1 MAFQVSPGVSVRE
14 FDFSTSVPQ
23 TATTSAAMVGDFSW
37 GPVGQATTISTVDEL
52 KLVFGKPTESN
63 YKPFFTAS
71 NFLNYAQSL
80 KVVRSV
86 GVNAVNAISGTLAT
100 DTDTLAV
107 YSTDVSSELPFKNRS
122 NTQDQYAK
130 DWGNGGSYPLGELV
144 GALVDAELTS
154 TTPGTWQLNAHIPV
168 DWLGN
173 YSSSNVRDDI
183 DDLITLKV
191 NTATDSINLPFNHLS
206 RGWIKQVTATSPF
219 RTDFVFGGS
228 LIDSTAGFITIP
240 PTFVLDTSV
249 GKPTLDVLLGFT
261 SESGVSNNNNLQ
273 SAWSSLKAIVDLD
286 TGYAGVMAA
295 WLGDGSQTY
304 KDFLKESFDYYYTTT
319 AEKTGLF
326 VGGFNLSTTSDANY
340 LRIRSSDSQVA
351 DFRIPLT
358 VTASGLVSTVKI
370 NHTGNILDDA
380 DGFIDSLPDGHNAGS
395 YVVTTESD
403 WQFNSSNTLK
413 SEGGVTVTLE
423 ARNTFRLADGLTPNG
438 TAIKVKVDGV
448 EVNENAGY
456 SIYPTVLGYSE
467 LYLGESITG
476 TTPISLHVTGVPF
489 SYIDSNPVQMLTEE
503 QALSYSGGDGANG
516 VFAARYPGEFGN
528 RIKVTMLDSATYL
541 NDPLGNSLSILPTDD
556 NDIAV
561 IIEVF
566 KDDKQNVVENFE
578 IFDNLTKSLVV
589 PGTENRNFIDYINA
603 NSSYIYALQVPAGFK
618 EAGAFPTNFVW
629 KNDLI
634 TIDGV
639 TKEVYMSLD
648 SSNTSY
654 VLSGGTTEAPTASEL
669 ISSFDVISNPEQ
681 IEYSMILSGGYHLI
695 GDLYTNVIRH
705 SIELSNTRQDCVT
718 IFSAPESVYATKDID
733 NVVAWYDT
741 VGISTSYAVADSN
754 YKRQYDVY
762 NDKYR
767 WVPFCGDMGGVFSR
781 TDTDKDP
788 WFSPAGFNRGTI
800 KNVVKLY
807 MDFTKMDRDKLYLKS
822 INPIVSFPGQGTI
835 LYGDKTFMSRPS
847 AFDRINVRR
856 LFIVLEKIISKASVY
871 TLFEFNDT
879 FTRSQFVAMVEP
891 FLTLVKSR
899 QGVYDFS
906 VICDETNNPPD
917 VVDAGQFVG
926 DIYIKPSRSIN
937 FIRLNFVAVRN
948 GVEFSE
954 VVGNR

>member
-1 MAFQVSPGVSVRE
+1 MAFQVSPGVNVRE

-37 GPVGQATTISTVDEL
+37 GPVGQATTIATVDEL

-100 DTDTLAV
+100 ATDTLAV
-107 YSTDVSSELPFKNRS
+107 YSTDASSELPFKNRS

-144 GALVDAELTS
+144 GALTNEPLDH

-173 YSSSNVRDDI
+173 YSSFSSNVRDDI

-191 NTATDSINLPFNHLS
+191 ISGANTIDLPFNHLS

-219 RTDFVFGGS
+219 KTDFVFGGPLS
-228 LIDSTAGFITIP
+228 DNADGTGRITIP

-273 SAWSSLKAIVDLD
+273 SAWSSLQSIVN
-286 TGYAGVMAA
+286 GVTPNAMAD
-295 WLGDGSQTY
+295 WGSQTY
-304 KDFLKESFDYYYTTT
+304 KDFLKESFDYYYPSV
-319 AEKTGLF
+319 GYSLF
-326 VGGFNLSTTSDANY
+326 VGGFNLSTASDANY
-340 LRIRSSDSQVA
+340 LRIRSSDSAVA

-358 VTASGLVSTVKI
+358 VTASGLVSTVTI
-370 NHTGNILDDA
+370 NHTGNILDNA
-380 DGFIDSLPDGHNAGS
+380 DGVIDSLPDGHNAGS

-403 WQFNSSNTLK
+403 WQFDSSNTI
-413 SEGGVTVTLE
+413 SSVTVTSE

-438 TAIKVKVDGV
+438 TAIVVTVDGV
-448 EVNENAGY
+448 EVNETAGY

-467 LYLGESITG
+467 LYLGELITG
-476 TTPISLHVTGVPF
+476 TTPLSLHVTGVPF

-541 NDPLGNSLSILPTDD
+541 NDALGNSLSILPTDD

-578 IFDNLTKSLVV
+578 IFDNLTKSQVV
-589 PGTENRNFIDYINA
+589 PGTENRNFIDFINA
-603 NSSYIYALQVPAGFK
+603 NSSYIYALQVPSGFK

-654 VLSGGTTEAPTASEL
+654 VLSGGTTESPTVSEL

-695 GDLYTNVIRH
+695 GDSYTNVIRH

-718 IFSAPESVYATKDID
+718 IFSAPESVYATKDIN
-733 NVVAWYDT
+733 NVVAWYDA

-807 MDFTKMDRDKLYLKS
+807 MDFTKIDRDKLYLKS
-822 INPIVSFPGQGTI
+822 INPIV
-835 LYGDKTFMSRPS
+835 
-847 AFDRINVRR
+847 
-856 LFIVLEKIISKASVY
+856 
-871 TLFEFNDT
+871 
-879 FTRSQFVAMVEP
+879 
-891 FLTLVKSR
+891 
-899 QGVYDFS
+899 
-906 VICDETNNPPD
+906 
-917 VVDAGQFVG
+917 
-926 DIYIKPSRSIN
+926 
-937 FIRLNFVAVRN
+937 
-948 GVEFSE
+948 
-954 VVGNR
+954 